1 MWLSSGC
8 NVRASGYERACS
20 RRREKC
26 RVTFTDGRTH
36 IADVKGVDQTADIA
50 LLKLNLRPSHVLP
63 RCDIGD
69 SDEVDVGDWAVAVGN
84 PFGLDNSGR
93 FRNHIKLSANVHR
106 IGYSER
112 RSVEFFKPIAR
123 LIQAIAVVR

>member
-20 RRREKC
+20 RRRAAKMQSYIY
-26 RVTFTDGRTH
+26 RWSNAF

-84 PFGLDNSGR
+84 PFGLDNSIAL
-93 FRNHIKLSANVHR
+93 NHIKLSATSTNWVF
-106 IGYSER
+106 
-112 RSVEFFKPIAR
+112 RSDEA
-123 LIQAIAVVR
+123 